1 MPPEHASHPPELVRL
16 CEEAVQRLQS
26 LRRADASERGAR
38 IPAVRALLERI
49 GEMLEALDVRAS
61 DYPDEQG
68 TLADAWSAVQSIDLD
83 RGGPHV
89 PRYVDRAVADV
100 RRLIP

>member
-1 MPPEHASHPPELVRL
+1 MPEHASHPPELARL
-16 CEEAVQRLQS
+16 CEEAAERLHG
-26 LRRADASERGAR
+26 LRNADASERGAR
-38 IPAVRALLERI
+38 IPAIRALLERI
-49 GEMLEALDVRAS
+49 GGMVEALDLRAS
-61 DYPDEQG
+61 DFPAEQG
-68 TLADAWSAVQSIDLD
+68 ALVDAWSALQSIDLD